1 MRLAPAFSILA
12 RCSAQLTGVRSAVS
26 TGVRLQQVAAVPGGS
41 GAHLW
46 QRCRVKVRQ
55 VVLSACGGS
64 QSSRLARFRY
74 PPRSGRGATERRA
87 AACGLSAARARRTR
101 AGAAASCVPVTG
113 CRVKSHQRERLM
125 TGCGVGDMVN
135 GRENACRESWV
146 NVLLLL

>member
-1 MRLAPAFSILA
+1 MATVPCESAPGGVVGLRRLA
-12 RCSAQLTGVRSAVS
+12 V
-26 TGVRLQQVAAVPGGS
+26 VPPR
-41 GAHLW
+41 ALP
-46 QRCRVKVRQ
+46 
-55 VVLSACGGS
+55 L
-64 QSSRLARFRY
+64 
-74 PPRSGRGATERRA
+74 PTRSGRGATERRA